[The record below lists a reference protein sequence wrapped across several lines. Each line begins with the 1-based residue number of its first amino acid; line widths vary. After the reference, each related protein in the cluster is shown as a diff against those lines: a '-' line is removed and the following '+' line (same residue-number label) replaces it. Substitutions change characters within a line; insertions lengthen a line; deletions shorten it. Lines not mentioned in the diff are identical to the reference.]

1 MLLKEISYIHCIY
14 SIKVRIGATNRE
26 QQQNVNVANVI
37 NTITHDEYRPGPEY
51 LNDIALLELDS
62 KIPRRSEYN
71 LNKLR

>member
-1 MLLKEISYIHCIY
+1 M
-14 SIKVRIGATNRE
+14 
-26 QQQNVNVANVI
+26 VANVI

-62 KIPRRSEYN
+62 KIRRRSEYD